1 MMNWVSMEEQYSSGV
16 YAKRGLAIIRGSGA
30 TLTDSNGKVYIDCVG
45 GQGTANIGH
54 AHPRWTKAL
63 ADQAAILLNCPEMF
77 SNDQR
82 ALYMQEL
89 MAVAP
94 PGIERVFFC
103 NSGTE
108 AIEGAIKFAR
118 VASGRSEII
127 AAKRGFHGRTFGALS
142 ATWNK
147 KYREPFEPLVPD
159 FHHITFND
167 FNDIERIST
176 KTAAVILELV
186 QGEGGVYPI
195 DPAYLTAVREQC
207 DRVGAYLMID
217 EVQTGFG
224 RTGKLFAIQHYAIQP
239 DFVCLA
245 KSIAGGLPMGAILIG
260 EKVAKFQPGI
270 HGSTFGG
277 NPLACAVARE
287 TLKIL
292 EQENLIKNA
301 AILGDEFQQA
311 LSAIPSPLIREVRGQ
326 GLMIGVELK
335 QKVAPYLK
343 QLTDLGV
350 LALPAGM
357 TVLRFLP
364 PLVITRE
371 QIQQVVAAVH
381 SVLAVA

>member
-1 MMNWVSMEEQYSSGV
+1 MMDWIDVEEQYSSGV
-16 YAKRGLAIIRGSGA
+16 YAKRGLSIIRGNGA
-30 TLTDSNGKVYIDCVG
+30 TLTDSDGKVYIDCVG

-54 AHPRWTKAL
+54 AHPRWQKAL
-63 ADQAAILLNCPEMF
+63 SDQAGILLNCPEMF

-89 MAVAP
+89 MAAAP
-94 PGIERVFFC
+94 EGMQRVFFC

-108 AIEGAIKFAR
+108 AIDGAIKFAR
-118 VASGRSEII
+118 AASGRSEII

-159 FHHITFND
+159 FNHITFND
-167 FNDIERIST
+167 FSDLEMISDR
-176 KTAAVILELV
+176 TAAVLLEVV

-195 DPAYLTAVREQC
+195 DPDYFSAVRNQC
-207 DRVGAYLMID
+207 DQTGAFLIID

-224 RTGKLFAIQHYAIQP
+224 RTGKLFAIQHHPIRV
-239 DFVCLA
+239 DFLCVA
-245 KSIAGGLPMGAILIG
+245 KSIAGGLPMGAILMDEKIG
-260 EKVAKFQPGI
+260 KFNPGI

-277 NPLACAVARE
+277 NPLSCSVARE

-292 EQENLIKNA
+292 NEEGLIENA
-301 AILGDEFQQA
+301 SVLGDEFQQA
-311 LSAIPSPLIREVRGQ
+311 LSAISSPLIREVRGK
-326 GLMIGVELK
+326 GLMIGAELK
-335 QKVAPYLK
+335 LKVAPYLK

-371 QIQQVVAAVH
+371 QIQQVVSAVR
-381 SVLAVA
+381 SVLPVD